1 VTTAPEAPG
10 KPGRGTLLRWIGWFG
25 IANAALYGL
34 VGLRY
39 LLAFGMPDSGL
50 ATVYVGLAF
59 IGQFALLGWLPLMLL
74 LAPLA
79 LLLPY
84 KRLLTAVG
92 VPVAAASL
100 TILMLDTN
108 VFAEYRYHMSALTAQ
123 IFETSTWVFA
133 GIIFCVALLFE
144 TLLAGNVWQ
153 RVSTSKG
160 GKGKW
165 LATVLVL
172 CWCGGQGIHIWADAT
187 AYTPVL
193 GFTRY
198 MPVYFPMKATRR
210 LAKMGLID
218 PAVVEQAR
226 LLRKAGTQDSGQLRY
241 PLNPLACT
249 ADSAGLPNILFVVID
264 ALRPDRINPENTP
277 YIATF
282 AAQALEFR
290 DHYSGGNSSR
300 MGFFSMFY
308 GLPSTYWQAFNDTQ
322 RQPVLM
328 DQLAARGYEI
338 TGFSSV
344 GFGSP
349 SRIDRTLFAAVGPK
363 SLYTAAH
370 EGDRNVDV
378 THAWRRWFDARTAPE
393 QPWFSLLYYD
403 PGNAASETGESTA
416 APRTL
421 AEREAAYMH
430 GINATDHEMQQVLAT
445 LDAKQDQRPT
455 LVILASDHGYEFD
468 ELGLGNIGH
477 GSNYGPWQLRSTLIM
492 RWPGREPKVYTHRS
506 AHQDLAGTLL
516 QEVFGCS
523 NPASD
528 YSSGSNLFDEQSW
541 DWMIAGSYNSHA
553 IVEPDK
559 LIVSYPGGLVEVLGP
574 DYRPKAGLKPDPAR
588 IEETLLEMRRFYR

>member
-1 VTTAPEAPG
+1 MTPAPEATG
-10 KPGRGTLLRWIGWFG
+10 KPGRGSLLRWVAWFG
-25 IANAALYGL
+25 IANAGLYGL

-39 LLAFGMPDSGL
+39 LLAFGMPESGMAL
-50 ATVYVGLAF
+50 AYVALAF

-74 LAPLA
+74 LGPLA
-79 LLLPY
+79 LLLPNR
-84 KRLLTAVG
+84 RLLMVVG
-92 VPVAAASL
+92 VPVAAAGL

-133 GIIFCVALLFE
+133 GLIFCIALLFE
-144 TLLAGNVWQ
+144 GLLASNVWQ
-153 RVSTSKG
+153 RVAAGSG
-160 GKGKW
+160 GGGKW
-165 LATVLVL
+165 LATALVL

-193 GFTRY
+193 SFTRY

-218 PAVVEQAR
+218 PEAVEKAR
-226 LLRKAGTQDSGQLRY
+226 LLRKAATPDSGQLRY
-241 PLNPLACT
+241 PLNPLSCT
-249 ADSAGLPNILFVVID
+249 ADSATLPNILFVVID
-264 ALRPDRINPENTP
+264 ALRPDRISPENTP
-277 YIATF
+277 NVAAF
-282 AAQALEFR
+282 AAQGLQFR

-300 MGFFSMFY
+300 MGFFSIFY

-338 TGFSSV
+338 TAFSSV

-349 SRIDRTLFAAVGPK
+349 SRIDRTLFAAVDQRF
-363 SLYTAAH
+363 LYTAPR
-370 EGDRNVDV
+370 GSDRNVAI
-378 THAWRRWFDARTAPE
+378 TGAWQQWFAKRSAPG
-393 QPWFSLLYYD
+393 QPWFNLLYYD
-403 PGNAASETGESTA
+403 PGNAASETGESTG

-430 GINATDHEMQQVLAT
+430 GIKASDHELGKVLAA
-445 LDAKQDQRPT
+445 LDARQGQRPS

-492 RWPGREPKVYTHRS
+492 RWPGREPQVYTHRS

-516 QEVFGCS
+516 QEIFGCS
-523 NPASD
+523 NPPSD
-528 YSSGSNLFDEQSW
+528 YSSGSNLFEQRSW

-574 DYRPKAGLKPDPAR
+574 DFRPKAGLRPDPAR
-588 IEETLLEMRRFYR
+588 IEDALLEMRRFYR

>member
-1 VTTAPEAPG
+1 MTSAPENPG
-10 KPGRGTLLRWIGWFG
+10 RPGRGTLLRWIGWFG
-25 IANAALYGL
+25 IANAGLYGL

-39 LLAFGMPDSGL
+39 LFAFGLPDSGM
-50 ATVYVGLAF
+50 AMAYVALAF
-59 IGQFALLGWLPLMLL
+59 VGQFALLGFLPLMLL
-74 LAPLA
+74 LGSVALLVPRKGLLMAIGVPLA
-79 LLLPY
+79 
-84 KRLLTAVG
+84 
-92 VPVAAASL
+92 AAGL
-100 TILMLDTN
+100 TILVLDTN

-123 IFETSTWVFA
+123 IFETSTWIFA
-133 GIIFCVALLFE
+133 GIIFGVALLFE

-153 RVSTSKG
+153 RVTASKG
-160 GKGKW
+160 GKGPW
-165 LATVLVL
+165 LATALIL

-218 PAVVEQAR
+218 PAEVERAR
-226 LLRKAGTQDSGQLRY
+226 LLRKAGAQDSGQLRY
-241 PLNPLACT
+241 PLNPLSCD
-249 ADSAGLPNILFVVID
+249 ADSAQLPNILFIVVD
-264 ALRPDRINPENTP
+264 ALRPDRISPENTP

-282 AAQALEFR
+282 AAQGLQFR

-338 TGFSSV
+338 TAFSSV

-349 SRIDRTLFAAVGPK
+349 ARIDHTLFAAVDPG
-363 SLYTAAH
+363 SLYTAPRG
-370 EGDRNVDV
+370 GDRNVDI
-378 THAWRRWFDARTAPE
+378 TRAWRQWFDARSAPD
-393 QPWFSLLYYD
+393 QAWFSLLYYD
-403 PGNAASETGESTA
+403 PGNAASDAGA

-421 AEREAAYMH
+421 SEREAAYMH
-430 GINATDHEMQQVLAT
+430 GIKASDHEVQEVLAA
-445 LDAKQDQRPT
+445 LDAGTAGRET

-492 RWPGREPKVYTHRS
+492 RWPGREPQVYTHRS
-506 AHQDLAGTLL
+506 AHQDLPGTLL

-523 NPASD
+523 NPLAD
-528 YSSGSNLFDEQSW
+528 YSSGRNLFSGQSW
-541 DWMIAGSYNSHA
+541 DWMIAGSYSSHA
-553 IVEPDK
+553 IIEPGK

-574 DYRPKAGLKPDPAR
+574 DYRPQAGLRPDPAT
-588 IEETLLEMRRFYR
+588 IEATLLEMRRFYR

>member
-1 VTTAPEAPG
+1 M
-10 KPGRGTLLRWIGWFG
+10 LLRWIGWFG
-25 IANAALYGL
+25 IANAGLYGV

-39 LLAFGMPDSGL
+39 LLAFGLPESGM
-50 ATVYVGLAF
+50 AMAYVVLAF

-74 LAPLA
+74 LGPLA
-79 LLLPY
+79 LLLPNR
-84 KRLLTAVG
+84 RLPMLVG
-92 VPVAAASL
+92 VPVAAAGL

-108 VFAEYRYHMSALTAQ
+108 VFAENRYHMSALTAQ

-133 GIIFCVALLFE
+133 GLIFCIALLFE
-144 TLLAGNVWQ
+144 TLLATNIWQ
-153 RVSTSKG
+153 RVAAGSC

-165 LATVLVL
+165 LATMLVL

-218 PAVVEQAR
+218 PEAVEQAR

-241 PLNPLACT
+241 PLNPLACKT
-249 ADSAGLPNILFVVID
+249 DGARLPNILFVVID
-264 ALRPDRINPENTP
+264 ALRPDRISPENTP

-282 AAQALEFR
+282 AAQGLQFR

-338 TGFSSV
+338 TAFSSV

-349 SRIDRTLFAAVGPK
+349 SRIDRTLFAAVDRRF
-363 SLYTAAH
+363 LYTAPH
-370 EGDRNVDV
+370 GSDRNVAI
-378 THAWRRWFDARTAPE
+378 TRAWQEWFDARNAPG

-403 PGNAASETGESTA
+403 PGNAASDTGDSTA
-416 APRTL
+416 APRSL

-430 GINATDHEMQQVLAT
+430 GIKATDREMQQVLST
-445 LDAKQDQRPT
+445 LDAKPDQRPT

-492 RWPGREPKVYTHRS
+492 RWPGRDPKVYTHRS
-506 AHQDLAGTLL
+506 AHQDLPGTLL

-523 NPASD
+523 NPPAD
-528 YSSGSNLFDEQSW
+528 YSSGSNLFAEESW
-541 DWMIAGSYNSHA
+541 NWMIAGSYNSHA
-553 IVEPDK
+553 IVAPDK

-574 DYRPKAGLKPDPAR
+574 DYRPKAGLRPDPAR